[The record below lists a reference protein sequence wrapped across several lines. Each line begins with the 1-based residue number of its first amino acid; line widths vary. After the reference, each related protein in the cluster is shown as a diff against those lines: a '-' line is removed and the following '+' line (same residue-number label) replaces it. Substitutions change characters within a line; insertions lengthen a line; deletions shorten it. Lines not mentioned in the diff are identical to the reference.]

1 MSEMPDESPGRVANI
16 DARGRRRRLIG
27 GAVWLVV
34 AAAAT
39 ATLVALRAA
48 DAWYALLVVPFTL
61 AALGWFQARER
72 T

>member
-1 MSEMPDESPGRVANI
+1 MPNDSPARVANI
-16 DARGRRRRLIG
+16 DARGRRRRLVG
-27 GAVWLVV
+27 GVVWLAV

-39 ATLVALRAA
+39 AALIALRAR
-48 DAWYALLVVPFTL
+48 DGWSALLVVPFTL

>member
-1 MSEMPDESPGRVANI
+1 MPNDSPARVANI
-16 DARGRRRRLIG
+16 DARGRRRRLVG
-27 GAVWLVV
+27 GVVWLVV

-39 ATLVALRAA
+39 AALVALRARE
-48 DAWYALLVVPFTL
+48 AWYALLVVPFTL

>member
-1 MSEMPDESPGRVANI
+1 MRDASPGRVANI
-16 DARGRRRRLIG
+16 DARGRRRRLAG

-39 ATLVALRAA
+39 ATLVRMGAG
-48 DAWYALLVVPFTL
+48 DGWYAFLVVPFTL
-61 AALGWFQARER
+61 AALGWFQARGS